1 LLLELKTLGK
11 LPNGVLH
18 SLSLNAEDHLRDG
31 FYSIIFLARALG
43 RHGSGENVTITILS
57 DGIRCITG
65 EESIVPERATL
76 LGPCTVIP
84 QEYPHLT
91 CRNIDVVVSKT
102 NVAQIVSDLL
112 SRPQDTAVAYRA
124 NQRWVQAFEPVKLE
138 RVTGTRLREEG
149 VYLITGGLSGI
160 GFELAKHLARTK
172 RAKLV
177 LVSRSPLPPGD
188 ERILEIEKLGGEVLA
203 ASADVSDADQM
214 REVLHQARTR
224 FGKINGVI
232 HAAGV
237 APGRLIEA
245 EQDTEAA
252 NTFAP
257 KVKGTRVLEEL
268 FKDEGLD
275 FLVLFSSLSSVLGA
289 FGQVDYCAANAFLD
303 AFAHYNIRQNN
314 IPTVAINWDTWRD
327 IGMALRATQRF
338 GSEESL
344 MRDAI
349 STPEGLDVF
358 DRILAHD
365 LMPQVLVSTRDL
377 RSVIELT
384 TTRTQSQMFDEAVR
398 AQQAGPAHPRPN
410 IQTAHVA
417 PRNELEEQIAGMWEN
432 LLGIERVGVH
442 DNFFELGGHSLLAT
456 QLGSRFRETLRVDL
470 PLRVIFERPS
480 VAELAEYVEQA
491 WLDVVAAPS
500 PIAKIDR
507 ELHRRGATRE
517 P

>member
-1 LLLELKTLGK
+1 
-11 LPNGVLH
+11 
-18 SLSLNAEDHLRDG
+18 
-31 FYSIIFLARALG
+31 
-43 RHGSGENVTITILS
+43 
-57 DGIRCITG
+57 
-65 EESIVPERATL
+65 
-76 LGPCTVIP
+76 
-84 QEYPHLT
+84 
-91 CRNIDVVVSKT
+91 VVSKT
-102 NVAQIVSDLL
+102 NVAQIASDLL

-124 NQRWVQAFEPVKLE
+124 NQRWVQAFEPVRLE
-138 RVTGTRLREEG
+138 QVAGTRLREEG

-160 GFELAKHLARTK
+160 GLEIAKHLAQTK

-177 LVSRSPLPPGD
+177 LVGRSPLPAGD
-188 ERILEIEKLGGEVLA
+188 ERVLEIEKLGGEVLA
-203 ASADVSDADQM
+203 ASADVSNADQM
-214 REVLHQARTR
+214 REVLRAARAR

-245 EQDTEAA
+245 EQDAQAA

-303 AFAHYNIRQNN
+303 AFAHNNN
-314 IPTVAINWDTWRD
+314 IPTVTINWDTWRD
-327 IGMALRATQRF
+327 TGMALRATQRF
-338 GSEESL
+338 GDESL
-344 MRDAI
+344 LQDAI

-377 RSVIELT
+377 HSVIALT
-384 TTRTQSQMFDEAVR
+384 EARTQSQVFDEAVR
-398 AQQAGPAHPRPN
+398 ATGPTHPRPD

-470 PLRVIFERPS
+470 PLRIIFERPS

-491 WLDVVAAPS
+491 WLDVVAAPTR
-500 PIAKIDR
+500 ITKVDR
-507 ELHRRGATRE
+507 QLHKRAAD
-517 P
+517 